1 MSGDK
6 TQTARKTEKEMKKRD
21 EQKAQVK
28 EKEKTH
34 SAQKA
39 QKKTET
45 QSAKKAQVKTFTEG
59 QILLPL
65 VRFALPVLAALFLQA
80 MYGAVD
86 LMIVG
91 WFTDAGAVSAHVS
104 AVTTGSQIMMTLTNL
119 VASFAMGATILLGQQ
134 IGRGQAKKGGET
146 IGACIVLFVCIG
158 LVLTALCVPGAGL
171 IAQIMHA
178 PKEAFELT
186 TAYVRICGAGML
198 VIIAYNLIGS
208 IFRGIGDS
216 ITPLITVA
224 IACVFNIAG
233 DLVLV
238 AGFHMGTIGAAIA
251 TVGAQAVSVVIRE
264 QIRFQGDI
272 IARITRL
279 GLPIATQDLLV
290 GISFL
295 IIQAIV
301 NALGVVPS
309 AGIGVAEKV
318 CAFIMLVP
326 SAFMQSMSA
335 FVAQNAG
342 AGRFD
347 RAEKALRYGILLSLS
362 VGIVMF
368 YLSFF
373 HGVELA
379 LLFAKDMDVA
389 AAGADY
395 LKAYAIDCM
404 LTPIFFC
411 FIGFFNGIGMTRFV
425 MAQGIISA
433 FCVRVPVSFFMSKR
447 VPVSLFQIGL
457 ATPFSSSLQI
467 IMGLVCLYYV
477 KRKVKRTGMF

>member
-1 MSGDK
+1 MG
-6 TQTARKTEKEMKKRD
+6 TEGKKKRAN
-21 EQKAQVK
+21 QAQVR
-28 EKEKTH
+28 
-34 SAQKA
+34 
-39 QKKTET
+39 
-45 QSAKKAQVKTFTEG
+45 TFTEG

-86 LMIVG
+86 LLIVG
-91 WFTDAGAVSAHVS
+91 RFTDAGTVSAHVS
-104 AVTTGSQIMMTLTNL
+104 AVSTGSQIMLTLTNL

-146 IGACIVLFVCIG
+146 IGACIVLFACIG
-158 LVLTALCVPGAGL
+158 IVLTALCVTGAGV
-171 IAQIMHA
+171 IASVMHA
-178 PKEAFELT
+178 PAEAFSLT

-224 IACVFNIAG
+224 IACVCNIAG
-233 DLVLV
+233 DLLLV
-238 AGFHMGTIGAAIA
+238 ACFHLGTIGAAIA
-251 TVGAQAVSVVIRE
+251 TVGAQAVSVVVSLLLMRKRE
-264 QIRFQGDI
+264 LPFQLERGHIRFHREI

-279 GLPIATQDLLV
+279 GLPIAAQDLLV

-301 NALGVVPS
+301 NSLGVVPS

-326 SAFMQSMSA
+326 SSFMQSMSA

-362 VGIVMF
+362 VGTVMF
-368 YLSFF
+368 WLSFF
-373 HGVELA
+373 HGVTLS
-379 LLFAKDMDVA
+379 LFFAKDMEVAVA
-389 AAGADY
+389 AADY

-411 FIGFFNGIGMTRFV
+411 FIGFYNGIGMTRFV
-425 MAQGIISA
+425 MLQGIVSA
-433 FCVRVPVSFFMSKR
+433 FCVRVPVSFLMSKR
-447 VPVSLFQIGL
+447 VPVSLFHIGL
-457 ATPFSSSLQI
+457 ATPCSSALQI
-467 IMGLVCLYYV
+467 VMCLVCMAIV
-477 KRKVKRTGMF
+477 KNRVKKTGFV